1 MLTRVKC
8 VTLNSGKLLTINVMV
23 TKPHH
28 GKKTKEKVYQVR
40 FYSINSNVWSFAT
53 EYRAYGAKGI

>member
-8 VTLNSGKLLTINVMV
+8 VMLNSGTLLTIDVMV

-28 GKKTKEKVYQVR
+28 GENTKEKVHQVR
-40 FYSINSNVWSFAT
+40 FCSIKFYVWLFAT
-53 EYRAYGAKGI
+53 EYCAYGAKGV

>member
-8 VTLNSGKLLTINVMV
+8 VTLNSRTLLTVDVMV

-28 GKKTKEKVYQVR
+28 GENTKEKVYQER
-40 FYSINSNVWSFAT
+40 FCSINSNVWSFAT